1 MRSITDNKFLES
13 LENGLLR
20 NITDYVKEHNDLDLQ
35 IRDNYINI
43 YYKGGNILRIKSPN
57 SFEFDEFYFYLD
69 SDKVAKK
76 NVSEETKQ
84 KLKKKRVDL
93 LKHVKRGEISEY
105 FELAKNCMED
115 WWKAMGDNRGIH
127 HNERDLQH
135 KISRSNSNNT
145 PYIVLDLEYQVSTKS
160 KFAYDGNRDKRM
172 PRFDIIA
179 INSDTGQL
187 CVMELKKDGGAL
199 EGKSG
204 VECHIDSFEHTI
216 GRDSNRLFIEEM
228 KNLYT
233 RKKDM
238 KLIEANVDISN
249 AEPEFLFLFQG
260 SNDDRKR
267 LELNARNYRIITLED
282 NNIIEDK

>member
-1 MRSITDNKFLES
+1 MRNITNVRYLES
-13 LENGLLR
+13 LKKGILR
-20 NITDYVKEHNDLDLQ
+20 NITDYVKDDNELDLQ

-57 SFEFDEFYFYLD
+57 VFEFDEFYFYLD

-76 NVSEETKQ
+76 NVSEKTKQ
-84 KLKKKRVDL
+84 GLKRDKKDL
-93 LKHVKRGEISEY
+93 LDLIKKGEISEY
-105 FELAKNCMED
+105 FERAKRCMED
-115 WWKAMGDNRGIH
+115 WWKAMEDNRGIH
-127 HNERDLQH
+127 HKEKTLQH
-135 KISRSNSNNT
+135 KISRSNSKNT

-179 INSDTGQL
+179 INNKTGRL